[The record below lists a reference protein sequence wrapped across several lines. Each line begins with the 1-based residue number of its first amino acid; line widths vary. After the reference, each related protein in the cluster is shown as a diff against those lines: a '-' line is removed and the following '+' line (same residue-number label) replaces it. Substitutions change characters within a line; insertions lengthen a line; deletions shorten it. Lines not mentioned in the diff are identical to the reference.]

1 MNKIGPRVVPC
12 NTEMYS
18 TVKLQSLQSVPHL
31 ISYPFFL
38 LEWVK
43 QFVANKILKMEL
55 FSRICF
61 MFRDKKIVYTFAKLP
76 VKYLGKN
83 HKYNF
88 KKYFINIF
96 VKVVCTSVLSR
107 MKQNKPNILG

>member
-1 MNKIGPRVVPC
+1 MQYRNVQYSKAAIIAICSSFNKLSI
-12 NTEMYS
+12 
-18 TVKLQSLQSVPHL
+18 
-31 ISYPFFL
+31 FL

-61 MFRDKKIVYTFAKLP
+61 MFRDKKIVYTFAKPP

-107 MKQNKPNILG
+107 MKHNKPNILG